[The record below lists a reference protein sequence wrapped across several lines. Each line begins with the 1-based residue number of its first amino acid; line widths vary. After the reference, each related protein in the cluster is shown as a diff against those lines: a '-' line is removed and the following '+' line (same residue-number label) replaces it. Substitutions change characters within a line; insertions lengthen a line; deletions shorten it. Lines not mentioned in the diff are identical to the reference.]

1 MYTKQYKIDK
11 GAWPLTIFKNFFSES
26 QIQPAQKI
34 RLDETILMV
43 LLLSRSDIKKAG
55 FGDFEVLE
63 SYMERFEFV
72 ILTMINQSTI
82 APPGGRI
89 FMKLDLIY
97 IKSMSS
103 FPLNH
108 FSNRLE
114 ILTSRLCPSENQ
126 LKFFNDRK

>member
-1 MYTKQYKIDK
+1 M
-11 GAWPLTIFKNFFSES
+11 
-26 QIQPAQKI
+26 QPTQKI
-34 RLDETILMV
+34 RLDETIRMV

-126 LKFFNDRK
+126 LKIFNDRK